1 MTSSLSLWPFLWL
14 FLALIAAGFGF
25 INVRTRVAPFAR
37 LLFFLFLVLFL
48 VSVVTALTEL

>member
-1 MTSSLSLWPFLWL
+1 LWL

-48 VSVVTALTEL
+48 VAVVTALTEL